1 MVARVDVLELINYL
15 FFYFR
20 ASLRLVIPVTPVIP
34 AFRPPLAAK
43 MNPFGRT
50 VSLGTE
56 CCLADVDIVS
66 PMVARVD
73 VLELINYLFFYFRAS
88 LRLVILVIPVIPVI
102 RPPQPQK

>member
-1 MVARVDVLELINYL
+1 
-15 FFYFR
+15 
-20 ASLRLVIPVTPVIP
+20 
-34 AFRPPLAAK
+34 

-56 CCLADVDIVS
+56 CCRADVDIVS
-66 PMVARVD
+66 PMLARVD

-88 LRLVILVIPVIPVI
+88 LRLVILVIPVIPAI

>member
-1 MVARVDVLELINYL
+1 
-15 FFYFR
+15 
-20 ASLRLVIPVTPVIP
+20 
-34 AFRPPLAAK
+34 

-56 CCLADVDIVS
+56 CCLADVEIVS

-102 RPPQPQK
+102 RTPEPQKRSPFGVSRCSFWHCHRSNTENP